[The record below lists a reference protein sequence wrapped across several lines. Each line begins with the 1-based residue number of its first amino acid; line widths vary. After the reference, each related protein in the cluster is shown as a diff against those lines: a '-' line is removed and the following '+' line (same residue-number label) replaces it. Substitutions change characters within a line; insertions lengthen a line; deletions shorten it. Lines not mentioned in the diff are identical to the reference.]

1 LSFALDGDVMDAKPC
16 GTSVTPDFV
25 STFFTFVHVHR
36 VSLSVSSERAAG
48 EKTRSNI
55 ILHSHILFSITF
67 IVFVVTSSIFHFRL
81 GNEGEPDN
89 EPGQRM
95 FVVPGNV

>member
-1 LSFALDGDVMDAKPC
+1 MATSWTLSLVVLALPRILC
-16 GTSVTPDFV
+16 PR
-25 STFFTFVHVHR
+25 FFMFNHVHR

-55 ILHSHILFSITF
+55 ILHSHILVSITF
-67 IVFVVTSSIFHFRL
+67 IVFVVTSSIFHLRL